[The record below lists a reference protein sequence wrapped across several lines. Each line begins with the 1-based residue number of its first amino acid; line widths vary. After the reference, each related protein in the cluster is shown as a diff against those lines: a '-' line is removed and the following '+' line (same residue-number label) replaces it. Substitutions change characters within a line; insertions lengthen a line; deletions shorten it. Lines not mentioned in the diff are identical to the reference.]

1 VSILYGGPGDGESVE
16 IGKFPKNEEEEV
28 QDGVVVF
35 VVL

>member
-1 VSILYGGPGDGESVE
+1 VSILYGVPGDGESVE
-16 IGKFPKNEEEEV
+16 IGKLPKSEEEEV